1 MKCSSF
7 TGEFTLSS
15 DAPQKT
21 IDNKLASPESKAEP
35 DLIKNKSQSPSQA
48 PVVSPES
55 TSSPPTK
62 SSSDEVGM
70 QSPDNTMLTQTELRL
85 ENSPERIDL
94 QKRFAVASFLIE
106 YDTLVL
112 YHPSFFPSDFLMPSS
127 GETHQRRHG
136 TH

>member
-7 TGEFTLSS
+7 TGEFALSS

-55 TSSPPTK
+55 VSSPPTK

-94 QKRFAVASFLIE
+94 QKRFAEASLKME

-112 YHPSFFPSDFLMPSS
+112 YHSPFFSSDFLTPSS
-127 GETHQRRHG
+127 GETHQRGHG